1 MDSSLLIAFVLT
13 AGLAYANGA
22 NDLSKG
28 ISTLVGSGVTNYNRA
43 ILWGTVWTF
52 LGSLLAVFVST
63 AMVKTFTTGVLANS
77 SGTMIHG
84 AALAYA
90 VLVSAVFWVLFAT
103 RTGLPVS
110 TTHAITGALCGA
122 GVAAMGFQGILWDSV
137 FTKIA
142 LPLAVSPFIALAFAY
157 LVTPSVRWSLERWKG
172 HCLCVFPV
180 QSGLLTIQPD
190 GAVRMTQAQT
200 GVVTTVDDPACDAGA
215 EARVLALRMGPDT
228 FHWLTSGL
236 TSLARGINDTP
247 KIVAL
252 MAGYLMLSGTTAST
266 SLDTTFL
273 VVAGAMTVGAY
284 LSSRKVT
291 VVLAEKVTR
300 MDHME
305 GFSANLTTS
314 LLVTVAARFGLPVST
329 THVSSGATIGIG
341 FHNGVRQINWKTVAG
356 MVGAWIITL
365 PVCALVAA
373 LAYGLLSRM
382 I

>member
-1 MDSSLLIAFVLT
+1 MDSSLLIALVLT

-43 ILWGTVWTF
+43 TLWGTVWTF
-52 LGSLLAVFVST
+52 VGSLLAVFVST
-63 AMVKTFTTGVLANS
+63 ALVKTFTSGVLADS

-84 AALAYA
+84 SALAYA
-90 VLVSAVFWVLFAT
+90 VLVSSVAWVLFAT

-122 GVAAMGFQGILWDSV
+122 GVAAMGSQGILWDSV
-137 FTKIA
+137 LTKIA
-142 LPLAVSPFIALAFAY
+142 LPLAVSPLIALALAY
-157 LVTPSVRWSLERWKG
+157 LVTPAVRWSLERWKG
-172 HCLCVFPV
+172 HCVCMFPV
-180 QSGLLTIQPD
+180 QSGLLTMQPD
-190 GAVRMTQAQT
+190 GALRMTQAQT
-200 GVVTTVDDPACDAGA
+200 GVVTAVDDPSCDAGG
-215 EARVLALRMGPDT
+215 EARVLAFRMGPDT

-236 TSLARGINDTP
+236 TSLARGLNDTP

-252 MAGYLMLSGTTAST
+252 MAGYLMLSGTTGS
-266 SLDTTFL
+266 SCLETTFL
-273 VVAGAMTVGAY
+273 VVAGAMTIGAY

-291 VVLAEKVTR
+291 AVLAENVTR
-300 MDHME
+300 MDHLD
-305 GFSANLTTS
+305 GFAANLTTS

-329 THVSSGATIGIG
+329 THVSSGAIMGMG
-341 FHNGVRQINWKTVAG
+341 FRRGFRQINWKTVAG
-356 MVGAWIITL
+356 IIGAWIITL

-373 LAYGLLSRM
+373 LVYRLLSQV